1 MTVLALT
8 YAIAPSLAD
17 PAGSN
22 PFVAAVDWIEGVAL
36 GSVATSI
43 ALIAVASIGFLM
55 LGGRLPVRRGAT
67 VIMGCFILFGAPVIA
82 SGLLGSLQSGREPA
96 VQAPPPPSPL
106 TAAIPKPTPV
116 PTPGSSYDPYAGAA
130 VPQR

>member
-1 MTVLALT
+1 MTMPALA

-17 PAGSN
+17 PAGSS
-22 PFVAAVDWIEGVAL
+22 PFVAAIGWIEGVAL
-36 GSVATSI
+36 GTVATSI

-67 VIMGCFILFGAPVIA
+67 VIAGCFVLFGAPVIA
-82 SGLLGSLQSGREPA
+82 AGLLGSLQSGSNVPERA
-96 VQAPPPPSPL
+96 APSPL
-106 TAAIPKPTPV
+106 AAAIPKPTPL
-116 PTPGSSYDPYAGAA
+116 PSPAQSYDPYAGAA

>member
-1 MTVLALT
+1 MTVPGLA

-22 PFVAAVDWIEGVAL
+22 PIVTAVGWIEGVAL

-82 SGLLGSLQSGREPA
+82 SGLLGSLQSRRDVPVHA
-96 VQAPPPPSPL
+96 TSPPSPL
-106 TAAIPKPTPV
+106 AAAIPKPAPV
-116 PTPGSSYDPYAGAA
+116 PTPAPSYDPYAGAA